1 MIPRDTSNDIIRI
14 GRADDGRI
22 GGLIIRM
29 SPDAEPATEADPVH

>member
-29 SPDAEPATEADPVH
+29 SPDAEQEASEETIN